1 MINSRSLMRK
11 QNQVKPKFAA
21 VYQEVK
27 NRFFSRN
34 PDYWPIFKNPDIR
47 EIVTWRQRPEPAER
61 LLKEYPGSR
70 RLLQRLHDRSNIPR
84 AWQQME
90 RHGEDMA
97 RFCAVFSKNWEN
109 PGSVE
114 NVITMSADPAVYG
127 SLLALIANPNL
138 VHVEYAGL
146 AVDLEKKVIRQIAS
160 LIGYNPRQATG
171 IFTQGGTF
179 CNLYGYLLGI
189 RKSLPEA
196 RSNGMGYTQD
206 YRFINSMGGHYSNIT
221 NLSLLGINIRDKTIR
236 IKIGPNNDIDLHDL
250 EFQMESCFRLR
261 CVVPTIMLT
270 MGTTDTF
277 GVDRVKPVYDLR
289 NRLAHKFGLKIRPHI
304 HVDAAVGWAMLFFRN
319 YDCARNELGINEV
332 TRQSIRRHQ
341 ARFAEMRYADSCTI
355 DFQKWG
361 YVPYTSSLVMIRHAA
376 DLNALRHDPEL
387 FCYFDKHTQG
397 YTHLT
402 STIECSRGAAGV
414 FGAYTALQAL
424 GIKGYQVIIA
434 HCLQNANY
442 FRMRLSELRFVK
454 VIAEENMGPSVGFRV
469 YSPAFVRSAA
479 EEFIFEC
486 AYADTAAYHRRVRR
500 NTAFHHKV
508 FQRKGKVGLFTNWI
522 GSVAHTD
529 YNPEDKF
536 TFLPGEKAVFFNPHT
551 TTAEI
556 DVFIDQLVRTV
567 RSCAWSRP
575 LA

>member
-1 MINSRSLMRK
+1 MKSCSKKWK

-27 NRFFSRN
+27 ERFFSRN
-34 PDYWPIFKNPDIR
+34 PDYWPIFNDPDIR
-47 EIVTWRQRPEPAER
+47 EIVAWRRRSEPEER
-61 LLKEYPGSR
+61 LLREYPGSR
-70 RLLQRLHDRSNIPR
+70 RLLQQLHDRSNIPR
-84 AWQQME
+84 AWQQMK

-97 RFCAVFSKNWEN
+97 RFCAVFSKNWEH
-109 PGSVE
+109 PGSAE
-114 NVITMSADPAVYG
+114 NVISMSSDPAVCG
-127 SLLALIANPNL
+127 SLLALITNPNL
-138 VHVEYAGL
+138 AHVEYAGL
-146 AVDLEKKVIRQIAS
+146 AVDLEKKVIRQMAS

-196 RSNGMGYTQD
+196 RTYGMDYTQD

-221 NLSLLGINIRDKTIR
+221 NLSLLGVNIRDKTIR
-236 IKIGPNNDIDLHDL
+236 IKLGPNNDIDLRDM
-250 EFQMESCFRLR
+250 EFQLESCFRLR

-277 GVDRVKPVYDLR
+277 GVDRVKSVCEIR
-289 NRLAHKFGLKIRPHI
+289 NRLARKFGLKIRPHI

-319 YDCARNELGINEV
+319 YDCARNELGINDV
-332 TRQSIRRHQ
+332 TLQSIRRHQ

-376 DLNALRHDPEL
+376 DLNVLRHDPEL

-402 STIECSRGAAGV
+402 ATIECSRGAAGV

-424 GIKGYQVIIA
+424 GIKGYQVILA

-442 FRMRLSELRFVK
+442 FRMRLSALRFVK
-454 VIAEENMGPSVGFRV
+454 IIAEENMGPSVGFRV
-469 YSPAFVRSAA
+469 YSPAFVKSAA
-479 EEFIFEC
+479 EEFAFEC
-486 AYADTAAYHRRVRR
+486 AYADTAAYQRRVRR
-500 NTAFHHKV
+500 NTAFHHRV

-529 YNPEDKF
+529 YNPNDKF

-551 TTAEI
+551 TVSEI
-556 DVFIDQLVRTV
+556 DIFIEQLVKTV
-567 RSCAWSRP
+567 QSCTRVIK
-575 LA
+575 